1 MKKRKKKNKKKIQQ
15 VILIILVVMLV
26 ILLVFSRGYRAA
38 RRVSVP
44 PSSPVNK
51 ENIVHA
57 DHAEKPAITM
67 QDADSKIIDNVSR
80 EALLGHVNPS
90 ADDDFVLI
98 NAAFANRSGMY
109 LRREAYDAFLAM
121 RKAALADGVVLTVLS
136 ATRNFNHQKRIWEN
150 KWHGRQI
157 LYGNIMAT
165 DIHDPAERALEIL
178 RFSAMPGT
186 SRHHWGTDI
195 DLNSLNNSYFES
207 GQGLRE
213 YEWLR
218 ANAAG
223 FGFCQPY
230 TRHGQRRQG
239 GYEEE
244 KWHWSYKPIA
254 SIFLKAYKAKVSYD
268 DIRNFAGWETAAPLQ
283 VIERFVLDV
292 NQDCH

>member
-1 MKKRKKKNKKKIQQ
+1 MKTRKKKNKKKILQ

-44 PSSPVNK
+44 SPPPVNK

-67 QDADSKIIDNVSR
+67 QDSDSKIIESVSR
-80 EALLGHVNPS
+80 EALLGHVDPS
-90 ADDDFVLI
+90 TDDDFVLI
-98 NAAFANRSGMY
+98 DAAFANRSGMY
-109 LRREAYDAFLAM
+109 LRLEAYDAFLAM
-121 RKAALADGVVLTVLS
+121 REAALTEGIELTVLS
-136 ATRNFNHQKRIWEN
+136 ATRDFQHQKRIWEN

-157 LYGNIMAT
+157 LHGNILAN
-165 DIHDPAERALEIL
+165 DIPDPAERALEIL

-207 GQGLRE
+207 GEGLRV

-254 SIFLKAYKAKVSYD
+254 SIFLKAYKDKVSYE
-268 DIRNFAGWETAAPLQ
+268 DISGFAGWGTAAPLQ
-283 VIERFVLDV
+283 VIERFVFDV
-292 NQDCH
+292 NEDCR

>member
-1 MKKRKKKNKKKIQQ
+1 MTLQQ
-15 VILIILVVMLV
+15 VIVIILLVFLV

-44 PSSPVNK
+44 PSPPVMK
-51 ENIVHA
+51 ENVVNE
-57 DHAEKPAITM
+57 DHTEKPVTIM
-67 QDADSKIIDNVSR
+67 QDSDIEHIANISKN
-80 EALLGHVNPS
+80 ALLGHINPS
-90 ADDDFVLI
+90 GDDDFVLI
-98 NAAFANRSGMY
+98 DAAYASRSGMY
-109 LRREAYDAFLAM
+109 LRREAYEAFLEM
-121 RKAALADGVVLTVLS
+121 REAALADGVVLTVLS
-136 ATRNFNHQKRIWEN
+136 ATRDFQHQKRIWEN
-150 KWHGRQI
+150 KWHGRQT
-157 LYGNIMAT
+157 LHGNILAT

-207 GQGLRE
+207 GQGLKV
-213 YEWLR
+213 YEWLK

-230 TRHGQRRQG
+230 TQHGQQRKG

-244 KWHWSYKPIA
+244 RWHWSYKPIA
-254 SIFLKAYKAKVSYD
+254 SVYLKAYEAKFSYD
-268 DIRNFAGWETAAPLQ
+268 DIRGFAGWETAAPLQ

-292 NQDCH
+292 NKDCY